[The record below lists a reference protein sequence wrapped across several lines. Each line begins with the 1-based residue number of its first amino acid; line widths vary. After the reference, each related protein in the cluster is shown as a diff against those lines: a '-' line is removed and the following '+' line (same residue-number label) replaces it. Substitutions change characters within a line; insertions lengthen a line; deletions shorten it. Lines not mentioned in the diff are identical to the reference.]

1 MIRVNLVKSI
11 QHVEVKD
18 HVTNNIGRWYAQLP
32 SSRERGVIKVSE
44 ETTTVTFEEAMDQ
57 LETIV
62 ERLEEG
68 DVPLE
73 EAITIYKKGME
84 LSKLC
89 HDKLKNVEEQL
100 TQILTADGHKET
112 FAISR
117 GGVNVQNTQLR
128 LLYKEI

>member
-1 MIRVNLVKSI
+1 M
-11 QHVEVKD
+11 
-18 HVTNNIGRWYAQLP
+18 
-32 SSRERGVIKVSE
+32 SE
-44 ETTTVTFEEAMDQ
+44 EKKLSFEEAMEQ

-73 EAITIYKKGME
+73 EAISIYKEGME

-112 FAISR
+112 FSIP
-117 GGVNVQNTQLR
+117 
-128 LLYKEI
+128 EEE

>member
-1 MIRVNLVKSI
+1 MSNTAL
-11 QHVEVKD
+11 
-18 HVTNNIGRWYAQLP
+18 
-32 SSRERGVIKVSE
+32 
-44 ETTTVTFEEAMDQ
+44 TFEEAMEQ

-100 TQILTADGHKET
+100 TQILTADGNSET
-112 FAISR
+112 FIIP
-117 GGVNVQNTQLR
+117 G
-128 LLYKEI
+128 EE